1 MFSDLKKYKK
11 HNWGLAVHNFCLN
24 FLFEVLIVANSFSR
38 LSTIVFFFFFHRQQL
53 TDLKDTI
60 SIWYNGIY
68 MTELNLNNFS
78 LLPQP
83 YLAFIWSI
91 HFFKKATSAIS
102 WYDHREPT
110 LLFVKCKFKSSE
122 RWKLNLFCSWIC
134 CGGAKRN
141 GSCSTMQKR
150 CSCRRY
156 IRKFHNALFY
166 VVCLAFHC
174 WLLRRCYYHLSFH
187 FWLLTYE
194 YFL

>member
-1 MFSDLKKYKK
+1 
-11 HNWGLAVHNFCLN
+11 
-24 FLFEVLIVANSFSR
+24 
-38 LSTIVFFFFFHRQQL
+38 
-53 TDLKDTI
+53 
-60 SIWYNGIY
+60 

-150 CSCRRY
+150 CLCRRY

-174 WLLRRCYYHLSFH
+174 WVITPLLLSSLVS
-187 FWLLTYE
+187 LLVNNLWIFSLIYE
-194 YFL
+194 FINNLLANYSTVNK